1 VAERRLL
8 VTLDIDASDVSCRA
22 CRYVDPVANRCALFT
37 GTLEVGAY
45 GPHRADECL
54 DAERRQ
60 LRLRDAIKAVGR
72 G

>member
-1 VAERRLL
+1 M
-8 VTLDIDASDVSCRA
+8 LDIDASDVSCRE
-22 CRYVDPVANRCALFT
+22 CRYLDAVACRCALFT
-37 GTLEVGAY
+37 GTLESGTY

-60 LRLRDAIKAVGR
+60 LSVRDAIKAVNG